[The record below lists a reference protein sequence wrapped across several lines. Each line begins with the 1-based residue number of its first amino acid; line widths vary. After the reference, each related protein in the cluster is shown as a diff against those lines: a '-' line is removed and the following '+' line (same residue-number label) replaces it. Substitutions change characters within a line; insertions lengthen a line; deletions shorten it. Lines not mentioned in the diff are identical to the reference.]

1 MWLSLGEGS
10 IGGEV
15 RYSMKVPEKPILKR
29 SGAAYSDSVC
39 AWMAG
44 ADPGLF
50 LAYLFMDPKTKG
62 GITAAGKWLDL
73 ESISKDLPNL
83 DSGIEYSFQGVAE
96 IYKNKSVK
104 PVDDPEAAEPDYM
117 DTDDK
122 AIQIKQ
128 INERIEKEKT
138 RLKYGF
144 LLEQQYLYNVARVLS
159 DLPRP
164 AITPPTVLWV
174 TNTRNAVQLDWF
186 NTYDVQFQLNSL
198 SLTDLAR
205 YRVIG
210 IMGMDKTSLRE
221 NTITSITR
229 WLRDQ
234 PGLLYLHKSL
244 SSDRANK
251 AGTPDDFIGPLIND
265 WPWANDVA
273 FKDGRW
279 QLTGLAQI
287 ISGTPDAPT
296 LVYWKSDTFRGGV
309 LFDLTLYINKRKDI
323 SELMTKEKI
332 GCLLDGIQGIKTLQI
347 GKITAAAATGGDCD
361 LFTLKGV
368 DLLTGEPNPIITKGR
383 NAAIVAD
390 DFLGHYVCA
399 KRGLALLGSQSL
411 TDVTVTD
418 DSIQVTC
425 AGLLQIGSIT
435 GHACITTAV
444 GKRALKTVTEDNLID
459 WLLYGSDEG
468 IATVQT
474 GDRGAVLTYI
484 RCKEAIMVQVE

>member
-1 MWLSLGEGS
+1 
-10 IGGEV
+10 
-15 RYSMKVPEKPILKR
+15 
-29 SGAAYSDSVC
+29 
-39 AWMAG
+39 
-44 ADPGLF
+44 
-50 LAYLFMDPKTKG
+50 MDPKTKG

-73 ESISKDLPNL
+73 ESIGKDLSNL
-83 DSGIEYSFQGVAE
+83 DSCVEYSFQGVAD
-96 IYKNKSVK
+96 IYKNKTVK
-104 PVDDPEAAEPDYM
+104 PLEDPDEAEPEFM

-122 AIQIKQ
+122 AAQNKL
-128 INERIEKEKT
+128 INERIDKDKV
-138 RLKYGF
+138 RIKHGF

-174 TNTRNAVQLDWF
+174 TNARNAVQLDWF

-198 SLTDLAR
+198 SMADLAK

-210 IMGMDKTSLRE
+210 ILGMDKTFLRE
-221 NTITSITR
+221 NTITSITH
-229 WLRDQ
+229 WLHDQ

-251 AGTPDDFIGPLIND
+251 AGTPDDFTGPLINN
-265 WPWANDVA
+265 WPWANDVI
-273 FKDGRW
+273 FNDNRW
-279 QLTGLAQI
+279 ELSGAARI
-287 ISGTPDAPT
+287 IAGTPDAPT
-296 LVYWKSDTFRGGV
+296 LVYWKKDDFRGGV
-309 LFDLTLYINKRKDI
+309 LFDLTTDSCNREDI
-323 SELMTKEKI
+323 AEIITKEKV
-332 GCLLDGIQGIKTLQI
+332 GCLLDGRQGIKTIQI

-361 LFTLKGV
+361 LFALKGV

-399 KRGLALLGSQSL
+399 KRGLALLGAQPL
-411 TDVTVTD
+411 TDVTVTG

-425 AGLLQIGSIT
+425 AGLLQIGSMT